1 MSVQYVVS
9 VASNMTKGITSIC
22 ARVCHSGL
30 CGLDWWQQ
38 VCQIGQQG
46 CLQRSCMVSN
56 MTFGTSLTVFPD
68 GTTTR
73 IAKETAG
80 SVEETVGVVTPLADL
95 ELWPGI
101 KLVTMR

>member
-1 MSVQYVVS
+1 
-9 VASNMTKGITSIC
+9 
-22 ARVCHSGL
+22 
-30 CGLDWWQQ
+30 
-38 VCQIGQQG
+38 
-46 CLQRSCMVSN
+46 MVSN